1 MSDFFTSV
9 PEPIRYRGPDSDDP
23 LTFRWYDSDR
33 VVGERTME
41 EHLRMAVCYWHSF
54 NWNGFDIFGD
64 GTFDRPWL
72 APGADPIAAAEQKMD
87 VAFEFF
93 EKLGV
98 PFFCFHDL
106 DIAPEGSTF
115 TETCANLDRLADRA
129 AGHMDRTGVG
139 LLWGTAKLFAHPRY
153 AAGAAT
159 NPDPEVFAHAAAQV
173 ANCMEVTHRLGGHN
187 YVLWGGR
194 EGYETLLNTDVGR
207 ELDQL
212 GRFLTM
218 VVEHK
223 YAIGYEGTILV
234 EPKPFE
240 PTKHQYDYDVA
251 TLDAFL
257 QRYGLSGE
265 VKANI
270 EVNHATLAGHDFAHE
285 VAVAAAAG
293 ILGSIDANAGDDRLG
308 WDVDRFPVSVEQM
321 TLGMYE
327 ILRAG
332 GLTTGGCNFDAKL
345 RRQSIDGVDLFH
357 AHIGGMD
364 TLARSLLAAH
374 AMLEDG
380 ALEDLRADR
389 YAGWGGDLGRSILGG
404 DQSLAVLRDRQA
416 TAADPMPVSGAQ
428 EAAENLVAR
437 YVERAR

>member
-1 MSDFFTSV
+1 
-9 PEPIRYRGPDSDDP
+9 
-23 LTFRWYDSDR
+23 
-33 VVGERTME
+33 
-41 EHLRMAVCYWHSF
+41 
-54 NWNGFDIFGD
+54 
-64 GTFDRPWL
+64 
-72 APGADPIAAAEQKMD
+72 MD
-87 VAFEFF
+87 
-93 EKLGV
+93 
-98 PFFCFHDL
+98 
-106 DIAPEGSTF
+106 
-115 TETCANLDRLADRA
+115 
-129 AGHMDRTGVG
+129 
-139 LLWGTAKLFAHPRY
+139 
-153 AAGAAT
+153 
-159 NPDPEVFAHAAAQV
+159 
-173 ANCMEVTHRLGGHN
+173 VTHRLGGHN

-223 YAIGYEGTILV
+223 HAIGFEGTILV

-293 ILGSIDANAGDDRLG
+293 VLGSIDANAGDDRLG

-321 TLGMYE
+321 TLGMFE

-345 RRQSIDGVDLFH
+345 RRQSIDREDLFH

-374 AMLEDG
+374 ALFKDG

-389 YAGWGGDLGRSILGG
+389 YAAWGGDLGRSILGG
-404 DQSLAVLRDRQA
+404 GQTLGGLRDRQA
-416 TAADPMPVSGAQ
+416 AAPDPGPVSGAQ
-428 EAAENLVAR
+428 EAVENLVAR